1 LGIDLMG
8 LLIMASCRAK
18 AVLQAAGVETVLVD
32 NPEVGHG
39 VDHSEI
45 AVLYEWLE
53 RWSDPA
59 TQAPPRGGVMG
70 WPMVAFLPFP
80 NNHQECFPTGAE
92 PLSTFSMAH
101 VGAGYAEP
109 YTDFPTVVFTPN
121 CIRPDMSAG
130 FRAQITSTRP
140 DDSLRVV
147 HAEQTADWEA
157 MAKGVL
163 SSIAVMEHLR
173 AQGIVGKRLEPAFD
187 PAAEQLVAWIREN
200 HFSAFHWGCTCQAGI
215 SGRVADQHFRVR
227 DTQATAKGS
236 PVVRNLLVGS
246 AASLPELPDANP
258 HLTIT
263 AFSVALAE
271 ELVTAQAQRRSVAY
285 AQPAELRVALR
296 DVRAAA
302 AAAAARAKTAVEPA
316 EGGAYAAQHRGAV
329 LTARRPGEEYPDL
342 SKVAAAHYRAWL
354 EEHADSSEQ

>member
-1 LGIDLMG
+1 LFTAHLC
-8 LLIMASCRAK
+8 LRRAK
-18 AVLQAAGVETVLVD
+18 AVLEAAGVEKVLVD

-70 WPMVAFLPFP
+70 WPMVAFLAFP
-80 NNHQECFPTGAE
+80 DNHKDCFPAAAE

-121 CIRPDMSAG
+121 CIRPDMSTG
-130 FRAQITSTRP
+130 FRAQIVSTRP
-140 DDSLRVV
+140 EDSLRVV

-187 PAAEQLVAWIREN
+187 PAPEQLVAWIREN
-200 HFSAFHWGCTCQAGI
+200 HFSAFHWGCTCQAGVQ
-215 SGRVADQHFRVR
+215 GRVADEHFRVR
-227 DTQATAKGS
+227 DTTVVPFSSKAGSAAKES
-236 PVVRNLLVGS
+236 AVVRNLLVGS

-258 HLTIT
+258 HLTVT

-271 ELVTAQAQRRSVAY
+271 ELVTAQARRRSVAY
-285 AQPAELRVALR
+285 TQPAELRVALR

-302 AAAAARAKTAVEPA
+302 AAAKAAPV
-316 EGGAYAAQHRGAV
+316 EGGAYADQHRGSV

-342 SKVAAAHYRAWL
+342 SRVAAAHYRAWL
-354 EEHADSSEQ
+354 KEHEEEKSS

>member
-1 LGIDLMG
+1 
-8 LLIMASCRAK
+8 
-18 AVLQAAGVETVLVD
+18 
-32 NPEVGHG
+32 
-39 VDHSEI
+39 
-45 AVLYEWLE
+45 
-53 RWSDPA
+53 
-59 TQAPPRGGVMG
+59 MG
-70 WPMVAFLPFP
+70 WPMVAFLAFP
-80 NNHQECFPTGAE
+80 HKHKECFPTATE

-101 VGAGYAEP
+101 VGAGFAEP

-140 DDSLRVV
+140 EDSLRVI

-173 AQGIVGKRLEPAFD
+173 AQGIVGKRLEPVFD
-187 PAAEQLVAWIREN
+187 PAADQLVAWIREN
-200 HFSAFHWGCTCQAGI
+200 HFSAFHWGCTCQAGVN
-215 SGRVADQHFRVR
+215 GRVADEHFRVR
-227 DTQATAKGS
+227 DTQSTTKEGS
-236 PVVRNLLVGS
+236 VVRNLLVGS

-271 ELVTAQAQRRSVAY
+271 ELVTVQAQRRNVAY
-285 AQPAELRVALR
+285 RQPAELRVALR
-296 DVRAAA
+296 DVRTAAA
-302 AAAAARAKTAVEPA
+302 KAKAKTETVYADD
-316 EGGAYAAQHRGAV
+316 GAYAAQHRGAV

-342 SKVAAAHYRAWL
+342 SRVAAEHYCAWL
-354 EEHADSSEQ
+354 KEHTDSSEQ